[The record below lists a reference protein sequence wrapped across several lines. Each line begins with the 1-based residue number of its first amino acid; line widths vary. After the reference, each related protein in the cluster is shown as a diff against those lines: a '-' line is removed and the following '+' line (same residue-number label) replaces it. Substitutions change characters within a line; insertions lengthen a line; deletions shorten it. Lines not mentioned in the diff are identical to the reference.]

1 MIDVFNIG
9 NARSYATEV
18 RFPEFILSG
27 TYDAGATFD
36 TVGKDIGLVMRKA
49 NSLNFDLPITRATYD
64 YWRHA
69 IETGHGGDDYSTV
82 VNLMADTYKERNL

>member
-1 MIDVFNIG
+1 
-9 NARSYATEV
+9 
-18 RFPEFILSG
+18 
-27 TYDAGATFD
+27 
-36 TVGKDIGLVMRKA
+36 MRKA